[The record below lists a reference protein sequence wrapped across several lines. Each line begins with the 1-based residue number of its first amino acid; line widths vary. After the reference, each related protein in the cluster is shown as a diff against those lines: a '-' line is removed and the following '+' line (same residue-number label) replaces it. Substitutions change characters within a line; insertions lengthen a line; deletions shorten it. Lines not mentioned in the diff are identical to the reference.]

1 MATQTTATTTTSN
14 GGDVRLRE
22 KKIIPSKQNGSNRTD
37 DINSLSRPTADSA
50 TEEASNG
57 ETTTTTTPKSQPSTF
72 EQAFFFGLTID
83 DALNSTENLSEL
95 FYNACKYNHIDL
107 VKRIIDEKSVNVNE
121 PFNNDYPLCIAR

>member
-1 MATQTTATTTTSN
+1 MATQTTATTTSN

-22 KKIIPSKQNGSNRTD
+22 KKVIPSKQNGSNRID
-37 DINSLSRPTADSA
+37 DIKSLSRPTADSA
-50 TEEASNG
+50 AEEASSG
-57 ETTTTTTPKSQPSTF
+57 ETTTTTTTPKSQPSTF

-83 DALNSTENLSEL
+83 DAINSTENLSEL

-121 PFNNDYPLCIAR
+121 PYNNDYPLCIAR